1 MSLDTLK
8 LSVYLP
14 YTRKGITEFLQAR
27 YLTVDF
33 LLPKK
38 KAHAKLRRGRCHFE
52 ISYIFVV
59 VRTLLGTRFVVQCFE

>member
-1 MSLDTLK
+1 MLVASTVHPL
-8 LSVYLP
+8 
-14 YTRKGITEFLQAR
+14 TRKGITEFLQAR
-27 YLTVDF
+27 YPTVDF

-38 KAHAKLRRGRCHFE
+38 KAHAKLRRGRYHFE